1 MTEYLVYMRH
11 RVQPK
16 VQTLRVE
23 AESHYE
29 AECIAR
35 CRVLGHVVTR
45 ICPLTPEVDDF
56 ALYRYFT
63 QRYATV
69 RCAKV

>member
-35 CRVLGHVVTR
+35 YRVLGHVVTR
-45 ICPLTPEVDDF
+45 ICPLTPELDD
-56 ALYRYFT
+56 
-63 QRYATV
+63 
-69 RCAKV
+69 